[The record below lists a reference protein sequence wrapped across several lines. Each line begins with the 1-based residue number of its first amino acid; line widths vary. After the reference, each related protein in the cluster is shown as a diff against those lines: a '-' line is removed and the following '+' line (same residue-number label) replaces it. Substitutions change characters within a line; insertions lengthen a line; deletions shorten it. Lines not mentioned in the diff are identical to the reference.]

1 MLHTLIHV
9 FNVYVGK
16 AIGIEKDSTITPISS
31 NTIRYRNTITLV
43 VASNKTSLES
53 GDAVW
58 SYQESLEGNTSII
71 NETSN
76 DFSRSISKLNL
87 TNMADGYY
95 SVSIND
101 SNSGVGQYIV
111 GIFNDE
117 LIHGK
122 SQILKFNTSC
132 KYYV

>member
-1 MLHTLIHV
+1 M
-9 FNVYVGK
+9 YVGT
-16 AIGIEKDSTITPISS
+16 AIGIEHDSTITPISS
-31 NTIRYRNTITLV
+31 NTIHYRETTTLV
-43 VASNKTSLES
+43 AASNTTSLES
-53 GDAVW
+53 GDVVW
-58 SYQESLEGNTSII
+58 SYQESFDENTSII
-71 NETSN
+71 TETSS
-76 DFSRSISKLNL
+76 DLSRSISKLDLN
-87 TNMADGYY
+87 NMDGYY

-122 SQILKFNTSC
+122 SQILKFNTSR